1 MRTIDIWIGGFF
13 IAFAGFVLTQSTQLA
28 FYQRGGIP
36 GPGFFPTLLAVL
48 TAGLGALLVISRL
61 RGADAQF
68 GAFELPARSELA
80 RALGVWSAI
89 LIASALM
96 DLVGFVVTSTVLIGV
111 LLLGVERLRSWRA
124 MLTVILIPIVFYVVF
139 AILLRVRLPAG
150 PWGF

>member
-1 MRTIDIWIGGFF
+1 MRTIDIGIGVFF
-13 IAFAGFVLTQSTQLA
+13 MAFAGFVLTQSTQLA
-28 FYQRGGIP
+28 LYERGIP

-48 TAGLGALLVISRL
+48 TAGLAALLVISRL
-61 RGADAQF
+61 RGAETQF

-89 LIASALM
+89 LIASVLM
-96 DLVGFVVTSTVLIGV
+96 DVIGFVVTSTVLIGV

-124 MLTVILIPIVFYVVF
+124 MLTVVLIPIVFYVVF
-139 AILLRVRLPAG
+139 AVLLRVRLPAG